1 MAAGLFQLAHVGRRA
16 RNAYSARHA
25 HTARQAHARE
35 GGQALVLFA
44 FLVMTMLFM
53 AALLFDGA
61 QAIVGRRVLQNAADA
76 AALAGANVL
85 RVGGDGCSGGTSTTP
100 RSIVQ
105 NAALSAA
112 ALNLAGAPP
121 TDPIEVTCPSGYSD
135 GAVEVRISGT
145 SPSFFGGIMRLAMTE
160 AQAQSWTPGIAVAAS
175 GTAMLG
181 GAPGNKFS
189 VVELNP
195 YNATWASD
203 NRGCPSVLF
212 SGGPTVIFE
221 GSMHV
226 NSACPAANNGAM
238 GTNGNSATLVFNAG
252 AKASL
257 VGGYAPGP
265 LVINPA
271 PLTGQPKVA
280 DPLRNLPLINT
291 SALTVRSNATTKC
304 ALTAQ
309 GASGCTLNNTIAI
322 LEPGI
327 YTGGIR
333 LQNTSQ
339 ALLKPGIYVID
350 GGGIDIGA
358 QAKMFSVASG
368 TLLTSTATWNSD
380 CPVSTCGVLIYNRAG
395 ASSSMASLAV
405 GAGATVMLRPYQP
418 SADLTGQNVDAYK
431 NLLIWQSASPV
442 PASNFTQPDISLGG
456 GGTLNMSGTL
466 YAPSAKI
473 YLTGGAGGQGGQA
486 LDLTLQFITW
496 DMQIQGNS
504 QFHFYYST
512 DNFAKPILYG
522 LVE

>member
-1 MAAGLFQLAHVGRRA
+1 MQPVRGERT
-16 RNAYSARHA
+16 ARHA
-25 HTARQAHARE
+25 RDARDTRE

-85 RVGGDGCSGGTSTTP
+85 RFAGDGCSGGTSTTP
-100 RSIVQ
+100 RSVVQ
-105 NAALSAA
+105 SAALNAA

-145 SPSFFGGIMRLAMTE
+145 SPSFFGGILRLAMTD
-160 AQAQSWTPGIAVAAS
+160 AQAQSWTPGISVAAS

-195 YNATWASD
+195 HNPTWQSG

-212 SGGPTVIFE
+212 SGGPTVIFD
-221 GSMHV
+221 GSMQI
-226 NSACPAANNGAM
+226 NSACPAADGGAM
-238 GTNGNSATLVFNAG
+238 GTNGNAATLVFNGTAT
-252 AKASL
+252 ASL
-257 VGGYAPGP
+257 VGGFAPGP
-265 LVINPA
+265 LVVNPA
-271 PLTGQPKVA
+271 PLTGQPKIA
-280 DPLRNLPLINT
+280 DPLRNLPPINT
-291 SALTVRSNATTKC
+291 AALTVRSHATKKC
-304 ALTAQ
+304 VPNAQ
-309 GASGCTLNNTIAI
+309 GGGGCTLNNTIAI

-350 GGGIDIGA
+350 GGGINVGA
-358 QAKMFSVASG
+358 QAKIFSISAS
-368 TLLTSTATWNSD
+368 TLVTSTLTWASD
-380 CPVSTCGVLIYNRAG
+380 CPPSSCGVLIYNRAG
-395 ASSSMASLAV
+395 NSTAMGSIAV
-405 GAGATVMLRPYQP
+405 SAGSTVMLKPYQP
-418 SADLTGQNVDAYK
+418 AVDLTGQQVDAYK
-431 NLLIWQSASPV
+431 NLLLWQSAIPV
-442 PASNFTQPDISLGG
+442 PASSFTQPDIALGG
-456 GGTLNMSGTL
+456 GGSLDMTGTL
-466 YAPSAKI
+466 YAPSAKV
-473 YLTGGAGGQGGQA
+473 YLTGGAGGSGGDA

-504 QFHFYYST
+504 QFHFHYST